1 MKILVAV
8 RQVPGPDSR
17 LTPNAAGDWIAEDEL
32 SYAVNEPDA
41 YALEAALQLKEQ
53 HGGEVVAISAGPQ
66 RVDKAIRETLAKGA
80 DRGIHV
86 AVDDPLRYDT
96 LDLARLLAAAAA
108 SESPDLVLTG
118 LQSEDLGYGQTGV
131 VMAELLGWA
140 HATIAVAIEATGA
153 GELAGASLR
162 VKRELEGGWY
172 QHLELPCPAVVS
184 IQSGIGKL
192 RYANLMGLR
201 RARSKEVKRL
211 TPDELGVTPTPRLRM
226 ARLRAPA
233 REKRAQ
239 IIDGAP
245 HEAAAELVDRLRN
258 EARVL

>member
-17 LTPNAAGDWIAEDEL
+17 LTLNASADWIAEDEL
-32 SYAVNEPDA
+32 SYQVNEPDA

-53 HGGEVVAISAGPQ
+53 HGGEVVAMSAGPQ
-66 RVDKAIRETLAKGA
+66 RVEKAIRETLAKGA
-80 DRGIHV
+80 DRGIHIEV
-86 AVDDPLRYDT
+86 EDPLGYDT

-140 HATIAVAIEATGA
+140 HATIAVAIEAAGA
-153 GELAGASLR
+153 GIR

-172 QHLELPCPAVVS
+172 QHLKVPFPAVVS

-192 RYANLMGLR
+192 RYANLMGMK
-201 RARSKEVKRL
+201 RARSKEVKHL
-211 TPDELGVTPTPRLRM
+211 APEELGVTPTPRLTM
-226 ARLRAPA
+226 VRLRAPFRERQA
-233 REKRAQ
+233 R

-245 HEAAAELVDRLRN
+245 REAAEELAELLRT